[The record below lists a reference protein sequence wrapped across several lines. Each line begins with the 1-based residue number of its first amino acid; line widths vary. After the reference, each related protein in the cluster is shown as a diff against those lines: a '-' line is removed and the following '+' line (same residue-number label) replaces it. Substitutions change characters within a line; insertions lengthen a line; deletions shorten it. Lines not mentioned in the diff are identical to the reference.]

1 MKQKRQRRRPM
12 SFRSI
17 AVRVICLTLALWV
30 CFMAVLTEA
39 VAMHFLQ
46 QVNDKADEWALTK
59 THYQDINTELPGAR
73 EVEMI
78 NDLGNAYIFPLDR
91 LLPIALPHRPS
102 TYGDD
107 DWIWGKWDLL
117 YGYEVAKIFYDENG
131 APLIKS
137 QDYLTLKY
145 IKGNHWETGNVTID
159 GYCYVALDEVAGGEA
174 LGRFS
179 TSHPSGMMGWGDGV
193 LRMTGYFEA
202 NQFFPTLVE
211 YGDYYGY
218 NSHSYAE
225 NRFGSKEAMLNYQDL
240 RHDHLEWQ
248 ELLRSDADPTQPL
261 ETIYGLNPEGIQCDF
276 QSVTANGTEFSDL
289 TELLRTDIADLDT
302 DYTRLNLFDSLIIAY
317 PHNENQRCAIVIRCW
332 PLEYAFYRLIPAYL
346 VSLTVIGLALWLILW
361 KIHRK
366 LTSPLLDIATATA
379 TGREITPSDGW
390 WEPYQIQKYL
400 CETRQTL
407 TDTNVRLKQTETA
420 LEYAHHAEENR
431 KQLISNLTHELK
443 TPLAIIHS
451 YTEGLMEGIAEDK
464 REQYLSV
471 ILEQS
476 ERMDALVLQMLDLS
490 RLEAGKVRLTMEPV
504 ALLRLTQAVTDRFA
518 PLLAEKKLTLRY
530 DMVEDLTVPA
540 DEARMEQ
547 VITNLVSNAVKY
559 SPPGGTI
566 WLNLYLFSGQVHF
579 FIGNTAPHLS
589 DEALEKVWD
598 SFYRADPSRT
608 EPGTG
613 LGLALVKG
621 IVSLHRGECTVRNT
635 SAEGQSAVEFGFTLP
650 VH

>member
-17 AVRVICLTLALWV
+17 AVRVICLTLALWI
-30 CFMAVLTEA
+30 CAMSLLTWA
-39 VAMHFLQ
+39 VAEDMYR
-46 QVNDKADEWALTK
+46 QVDALAHRLGSNSRFFIENRTEGSSEGMYMVHSLADPYFSYLK
-59 THYQDINTELPGAR
+59 P
-73 EVEMI
+73 
-78 NDLGNAYIFPLDR
+78 
-91 LLPIALPHRPS
+91 LLPIVAPQTPRHYTSR
-102 TYGDD
+102 
-107 DWIWGKWDLL
+107 DWFWDKFDIL
-117 YGYEVAKIFYDENG
+117 YGYEAAMIHQDAEGNILVGNG
-131 APLIKS
+131 N
-137 QDYLTLKY
+137 YLTMSY
-145 IKGNHWETGNVTID
+145 TTDNRWYAGNIDATGQ
-159 GYCYVALDEVAGGEA
+159 CYVVLDELEGGMEA
-174 LGRFS
+174 LGRY
-179 TSHPSGMMGWGDGV
+179 TSPLPGISLSFGNHLYRLEGWFDRDRFYPV
-193 LRMTGYFEA
+193 
-202 NQFFPTLVE
+202 LVE
-211 YGDYYGY
+211 QCAPPYDPSMSTRSEEIRRIY
-218 NSHSYAE
+218 NNLDIRMDSLKWTTVLEAKKPD
-225 NRFGSKEAMLNYQDL
+225 NRE
-240 RHDHLEWQ
+240 
-248 ELLRSDADPTQPL
+248 T
-261 ETIYGLNPEGIQCDF
+261 ETIFAWSFGGTEVQKNAF
-276 QSVTANGTEFSDL
+276 TANGKTYASLSELAAAPYWERSDCVKH
-289 TELLRTDIADLDT
+289 DLME
-302 DYTRLNLFDSLIIAY
+302 SIIIHTTSSESGSTTVAF
-317 PHNENQRCAIVIRCW
+317 RCW
-332 PLEYAFYRLIPAYL
+332 PLEYAMRRMIPAYL

-361 KIHRK
+361 KIYRK

-451 YTEGLMEGIAEDK
+451 YAEGLLEGIAEEK
-464 REQYLSV
+464 KEQYLSV

-504 ALLRLTQAVTDRFA
+504 ALLKLTQTITDRFA